1 MPGVRRR
8 QPRAKI
14 SRKLSVSI
22 VGRGTDMAD
31 KGVVAE
37 LYSDQ
42 TFWEKLGKQS
52 AQAGSQLI
60 HKALVLYY
68 TMNDSKTPIRIKAS
82 ITGALAY
89 FILPLDAIP
98 DALVGVGYLDDLGVL
113 AWAYDT
119 TFNHIGEA
127 ALAEIGRAHV

>member
-1 MPGVRRR
+1 
-8 QPRAKI
+8 
-14 SRKLSVSI
+14 
-22 VGRGTDMAD
+22 MAD

-42 TFWEKLGKQS
+42 TFWEKLGKHS

-119 TFNHIGEA
+119 TFNHIGDA
-127 ALAEIGRAHV
+127 ALRDAARTTKKWFGSASAVEASAVECTTPAN